1 VATRKKERINKSA
14 EDWKEAA
21 LEAFASGG
29 IHAASIPEIARRLGV
44 TKGSFYWH
52 FRNLDEFLKASLQH
66 WEVADREAMEALRSI
81 SDARERLIALFEDSM
96 QRRQGQA
103 LFISLSGSAVTEV
116 SASIRRISERRVQF
130 LLEAFRELG
139 VGPQEARD
147 RALLAYTAYV
157 GVLNLRKEIF
167 PWLQTRADLKRYVD
181 HAVEVL
187 LPSIRRS
194 GGRRRAE
201 VHFVAPGR

>member
-1 VATRKKERINKSA
+1 MAAGKKERKSKSA

-29 IHAASIPEIARRLGV
+29 LRAASIPEIARRLGV

-52 FRNLDEFLKASLQH
+52 FRNLDEFLKASLQQ
-66 WEVADREAMEALRSI
+66 WEDADLAAMEALRSI
-81 SDARERLIALFEDSM
+81 IDARQRLIALFEDSM

-103 LFISLSGSAVTEV
+103 LFISLSGSAVAEV
-116 SASIRRISERRVQF
+116 SAAIRRISERRVRF
-130 LLEAFRELG
+130 LVEAFRELG
-139 VGPQEARD
+139 IEPQDARD

-167 PWLQTRADLKRYVD
+167 PWLQTRVDLKRYVD
-181 HAVEVL
+181 HAVKAL
-187 LPSIRRS
+187 LPPVRRS
-194 GGRRRAE
+194 AGKG
-201 VHFVAPGR
+201 